1 MFTFMRKWKETFSVT
16 QQVVR
21 TRNIRDVRLCILAV
35 AMPTMVP
42 LRLKVFS
49 KNYLSQALLTEL
61 IGTLAKHSLA
71 HKIPHF

>member
-35 AMPTMVP
+35 AG
-42 LRLKVFS
+42 L
-49 KNYLSQALLTEL
+49 N
-61 IGTLAKHSLA
+61 IGYFTFES
-71 HKIPHF
+71 FF